1 MSGLVKGV
9 GAYNW
14 HFTAWITKHCDSL
27 KYLEFY
33 VVQLVNL
40 LAFVLQTKSVFTANE
55 DIYVAACF

>member
-33 VVQLVNL
+33 VVQLVNV
-40 LAFVLQTKSVFTANE
+40 LAFVLQT
-55 DIYVAACF
+55 